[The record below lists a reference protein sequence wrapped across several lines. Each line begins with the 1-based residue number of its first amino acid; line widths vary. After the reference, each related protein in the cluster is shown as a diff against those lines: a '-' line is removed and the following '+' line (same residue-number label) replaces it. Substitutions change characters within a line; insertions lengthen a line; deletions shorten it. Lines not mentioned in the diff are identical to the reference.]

1 MFKVLI
7 PAAGFLGLVALAA
20 QPASSGYERQTDVQ
34 PMVWQVHH
42 EGDLAKLTYGVPNS
56 DQLAM
61 MMTCLPG
68 ERSAVI
74 YGDVQPDTPRLQR
87 VSVNYSEPDPL
98 SGGEAYETRIAL
110 DDAALTNLAERGSM
124 RVEGAAGGFALPAD
138 EAEQVIVAQFVS
150 YCSSARA

>member
-34 PMVWQVHH
+34 PMSWQVHH

-56 DQLAM
+56 DQLAI

-68 ERSAVI
+68 ERSAVV

-110 DDAALTNLAERGSM
+110 DDAALTNLAERGTM

-138 EAEQVIVAQFVS
+138 EAEQAIVSQFVS

>member
-34 PMVWQVHH
+34 PMSWQIHH

-56 DQLAM
+56 DQLAIM
-61 MMTCLPG
+61 LTCLPG
-68 ERSAVI
+68 ERSAVV

-87 VSVNYSEPDPL
+87 VSMGYSEPDPM
-98 SGGEAYETRIAL
+98 SAGEAYETRIAL
-110 DDAALTNLAERGSM
+110 DDAALINLAEHGAM
-124 RVEGAAGGFALPAD
+124 RVEGAAGGFSLPAD
-138 EAEQVIVAQFVS
+138 ETEQAMVAQFVS
-150 YCSSARA
+150 YCASARA

>member
-20 QPASSGYERQTDVQ
+20 QPASSGYEHQTDVQ

-56 DQLAM
+56 DRLAM

-98 SGGEAYETRIAL
+98 SAGEAYETRIAL
-110 DDAALTNLAERGSM
+110 DDTALINLAEHGSM
-124 RVEGAAGGFALPAD
+124 RVEGAAGGFSLPAD
-138 EAEQVIVAQFVS
+138 EAEQAIVAQFVS